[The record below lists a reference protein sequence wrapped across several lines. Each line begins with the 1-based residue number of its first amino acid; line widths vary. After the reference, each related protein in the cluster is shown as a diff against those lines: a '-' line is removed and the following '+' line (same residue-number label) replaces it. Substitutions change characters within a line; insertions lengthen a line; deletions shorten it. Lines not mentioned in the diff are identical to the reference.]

1 MQQQSIFVSETLE
14 SGMSRV
20 AFAVSGDS
28 EGTIFLDELERHYKA
43 ALEKVCVHQEFLNS
57 VNFPFA
63 GGWPGPA
70 AGP

>member
-1 MQQQSIFVSETLE
+1 MQQQSIFVSETLD

-43 ALEKVCVHQEFLNS
+43 ALEKVCGHQEFK
-57 VNFPFA
+57 
-63 GGWPGPA
+63 
-70 AGP
+70 